1 MLESSRGD
9 RCMYGDAHRRLAEV
23 GHFFR
28 RHEALWVVKNQSS
41 GLEAKN
47 KTSDSSSPAH
57 QALGCES
64 LFVVDY

>member
-1 MLESSRGD
+1 M
-9 RCMYGDAHRRLAEV
+9 